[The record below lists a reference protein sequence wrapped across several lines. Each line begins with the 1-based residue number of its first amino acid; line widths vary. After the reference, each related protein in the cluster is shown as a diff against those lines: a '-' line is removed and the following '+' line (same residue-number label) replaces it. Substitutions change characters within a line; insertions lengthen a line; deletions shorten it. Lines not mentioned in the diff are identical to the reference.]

1 MSQYELFKD
10 LHYQNAPLLLGNAW
24 NVASA
29 RILED
34 NGITAIGTSSSAI
47 ADTLGYKDGEQIP
60 FAELLFIIEKIARH
74 IKVPLSAD
82 IERGYSNDPAVVVQ
96 HIEQLHDIGVV
107 GINLEDSVMADSLV
121 LAPIEAFSRKLS
133 FIRNELSRK
142 NIPLFIN
149 ARIDTFLLNV
159 PDRLNETFARIK
171 AFEAAGADS
180 IFVPF
185 IRELSDISQVTA
197 ATALPVNVLSMP
209 ELPSFAALAEAG
221 VKRISMGGSVYRSVN
236 DHLKK
241 VVHDITVAGSFA
253 GVFQ

>member
-10 LHYQNAPLLLGNAW
+10 LHYQNTPLLLGNAW

-82 IERGYSNDPAVVVQ
+82 IERGYSSDPAVVVQ

-209 ELPSFAALAEAG
+209 ELPSFTALAEAG

-241 VVHDITVAGSFA
+241 VVHDIAVAGSFA